1 MKYVYPNQKIV
12 TVHKAVVDEK
22 NIYMRLNKKAMIDA
36 CKNLRGLELN
46 AFLYLSSNQD
56 KYEMALSTEDMAQ
69 QMGGSVRSYQTA
81 IRSLIDK
88 GYLVQN
94 RKNRYDFYDFPD
106 EAITAEV
113 NTQEDVVQPEEN
125 CALNNVKNSFHQ
137 EENHVEIK
145 KNIKKKI
152 KENNN
157 KGLFI
162 ENSEEWKNIMKWIKV
177 DFLPTSI
184 KRLSEAAG
192 TEVEPKVINR
202 IISYN
207 TKAFDNHMDKPEGYR
222 FNTLLNLV
230 KREYDKMDRAIRG
243 EEIEYRQ
250 AMEKWRTEP
259 RIDYS
264 KIYRKDPE
272 PEGIGD
278 ISAFLEECWGDT
290 DDTV

>member
-56 KYEMALSTEDMAQ
+56 NYEMALSTEDMAQ

-81 IRSLIDK
+81 IRSLIEK

-94 RKNRYDFYDFPD
+94 HKNRYDFYDFPD
-106 EAITAEV
+106 EAITVEV
-113 NTQEDVVQPEEN
+113 NTQEDAVQPEEN
-125 CALNNVKNSFHQ
+125 CALNNAKTSFHQ
-137 EENHVEIK
+137 EENHAEIK

-157 KGLFI
+157 KGLFV
-162 ENSEEWKNIMKWIKV
+162 ENAEEWKNITKQIKV

-192 TEVEPKVINR
+192 TEVEAKVINR

-207 TKAFDNHMDKPEGYR
+207 TKAFDIHMDKPEGYR

-230 KREYDKMDRAIRG
+230 KTNYEKMARSIAG
-243 EEIEYRQ
+243 EELERKLD
-250 AMEKWRTEP
+250 MERRRKEP
-259 RIDYS
+259 RIDYT

-272 PEGIGD
+272 PEGYLGD
-278 ISAFLEECWGDT
+278 ISALLDEMF
-290 DDTV
+290 